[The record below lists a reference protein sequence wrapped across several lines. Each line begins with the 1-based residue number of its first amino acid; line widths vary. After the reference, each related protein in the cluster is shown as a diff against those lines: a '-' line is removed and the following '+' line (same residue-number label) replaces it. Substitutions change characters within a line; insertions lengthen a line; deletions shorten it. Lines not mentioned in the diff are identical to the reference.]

1 MTSTPL
7 PARAQLIDAVDF
19 DDVSPATLDF
29 LKATGVEGVIVR
41 VPSRMADG
49 DTHAE
54 DFKIG
59 RAHV

>member
-1 MTSTPL
+1 MTARPA

-19 DDVSPATLDF
+19 DDASPATLYF

-54 DFKIG
+54 DFI
-59 RAHV
+59 A